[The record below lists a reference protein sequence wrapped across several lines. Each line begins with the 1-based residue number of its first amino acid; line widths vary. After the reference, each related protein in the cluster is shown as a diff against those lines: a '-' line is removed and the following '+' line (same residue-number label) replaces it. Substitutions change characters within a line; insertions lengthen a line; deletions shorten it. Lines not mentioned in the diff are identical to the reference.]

1 MKKLVFLSVF
11 LSTAAYGQNAGPSRI
26 DPNAVQYA
34 QSCSL
39 GPMNI
44 ITFSAAARAKQVQN
58 ISTGQNQLF
67 RLGEQIAVKC
77 TAAGRV
83 TICAHQTYT
92 ATVGTPGTNLAG
104 WTASDTLTA
113 QGYLPCGEITIANP
127 IEYFK
132 ISPLRWA
139 GSIYTTPTLRMGF
152 CSVPGT
158 GRALAAPCG
167 TSAECGS
174 GGTCSFTAR
183 SPYVYI
189 SLIPESA
196 ASVCSVQLCEQ

>member
-1 MKKLVFLSVF
+1 MKKLVLLSVF
-11 LSTAAYGQNAGPSRI
+11 LSSTAYAQAPARI

-34 QSCSL
+34 QSCAL
-39 GPMNI
+39 GPMNV
-44 ITFSAAARAKQVQN
+44 ITFSAAARAKQVTN

-83 TICAHQTYT
+83 SICAHQTYT

-104 WTASDTLTA
+104 WTSADSSVTTS
-113 QGYLPCGEITIANP
+113 GYLPCGEVTIANP
-127 IEYFK
+127 IDYFK
-132 ISPLRWA
+132 ISPLRWG
-139 GSIYTTPTLRMGF
+139 GSMYNTPTLRMGF
-152 CSVPGT
+152 CSVQGT
-158 GRALAAPCG
+158 GRALAAPCAS
-167 TSAECGS
+167 SAECGA

-196 ASVCSVQLCEQ
+196 TSVCSVQLCEQ